1 MSADREVSDR
11 PDAEKVR
18 EEIERAREQVASSAR
33 ALRQQVAMRT
43 DWREWVRR
51 QPYLW
56 VAGALAVGVLIGR
69 RSD

>member
-1 MSADREVSDR
+1 MSADREVSGR